1 MSHLALA
8 APIVSMVLGSAGELP
23 KPPYR
28 PFIDPIDV
36 HGAWW
41 ALLPLMAVFIA
52 LVYKAV
58 KHQDLK
64 TYWRAVAKMT
74 LEIVLG
80 MVLLGLASYLIVEV
94 FARYIV
100 EHAPQ

>member
-1 MSHLALA
+1 MNALPAIIAGVLATTNGA
-8 APIVSMVLGSAGELP
+8 P

-28 PFIDPIDV
+28 PFLDPVDI

-41 ALLPLMAVFIA
+41 ALLPVMAVFIS

-58 KHQDLK
+58 KHKDLS
-64 TYWRAVAKMT
+64 TYWRAVGKMT
-74 LEIVLG
+74 LEIVGG
-80 MVLLGLASYLIVEV
+80 MALLAVASYVVVEI

-100 EHAPQ
+100 EHAPR